1 MTLTAPPPSRCTR
14 ARFALAASIAVAL
27 GCATTPVPMHDVA
40 DEATGA
46 VESQPRERRAGPAG
60 SLEAVLA
67 GARATLGRSDPELDG
82 RRIPTDC
89 SGYVRGLYARAGVD
103 LFSEGHPSDNGVRAI
118 LRWIER
124 HGLLHR
130 QKLPAP
136 GDLVFFDNSYDR
148 NGDRR
153 LNDPFTHIGLVEEVL
168 EDGTLLIVHATN
180 HGIVREPM
188 NLIRPHD
195 AADAT
200 GRQINAPLRRKGAG
214 DTPRTPHLMSEL
226 FAGFGRVLQPEP
238 LARVQ
243 DGEGERRISQASPNS
258 WHR

>member
-1 MTLTAPPPSRCTR
+1 MY
-14 ARFALAASIAVAL
+14 V
-27 GCATTPVPMHDVA
+27 VA

-60 SLEAVLA
+60 SVEAVLA

-82 RRIPTDC
+82 RRIPRDC

-103 LFSEGHPSDNGVRAI
+103 LFSEGLPADNGVRAI
-118 LRWIER
+118 VRWIER

-130 QKLPAP
+130 EKLPAP

-153 LNDPFTHIGLVEEVL
+153 LNDRLTHVGIVEEVL
-168 EDGTLLIVHATN
+168 GDGTLLIVHATN

-188 NLIRPHD
+188 NLASPHV
-195 AADAT
+195 AADAS
-200 GRQINAPLRRKGAG
+200 GRQINAPLRRRGA
-214 DTPRTPHLMSEL
+214 DDAPRTPHLMSEL
-226 FAGFGRVLQPEP
+226 FAGFGRVLQHEP
-238 LARVQ
+238 SAAAPLQIPVRGPRGRAPRRAAR
-243 DGEGERRISQASPNS
+243 
-258 WHR
+258 